1 MIKRSKRP
9 PQKWRKYE
17 LLEDFGLASTK
28 HLRRTISRF
37 PKEDREIVVRRI
49 REQVEAS
56 SGKSNEQ
63 HLFVLK
69 FVPAHLAMLLSN
81 IRVQGVPDLDA
92 MELAVKAE
100 PTRSYDEIWFCR
112 TNVSAKSFS
121 VAGRLLVNAAG
132 GFAAHTIEQVWRCSP
147 RLIERLGPQFPYP
160 YIRASRSGWG
170 WSSRIEH
177 LHIPD
182 AAPESEARLR
192 EEFAQTLLKLDR
204 ERERLEAFVEAVLAV
219 GLDVCCLEYKIE
231 GDQLQ
236 IIDWDTGNDS
246 MVVDRLLTNEGS

>member
-1 MIKRSKRP
+1 MTNHSRLP

-17 LLEDFGLASTK
+17 LLENFGLANME
-28 HLRRTISRF
+28 HLRRTVTRF
-37 PKEDREIVVRRI
+37 PKEDREIVIRRI
-49 REQVEAS
+49 REEVESA
-56 SGKSNEQ
+56 SGKTNEQ

-69 FVPAHLAMLLSN
+69 FVPTHLAMLLSN
-81 IRVQGVPDLDA
+81 IRVQGSADLDA
-92 MELAVKAE
+92 MERAVKAE
-100 PTRSYDEIWFCR
+100 PTGSYDEIWFCR

-121 VAGRLLVNAAG
+121 VAGRILVNATG
-132 GFAAHTIEQVWRCSP
+132 GFGAHTIEQVWRCSP

-160 YIRASRSGWG
+160 FVRASRSGWG
-170 WSSRIEH
+170 WSPRIEH
-177 LHIPD
+177 LHLPD

-192 EEFAQTLLKLDR
+192 EEFAQALLKLDR
-204 ERERLEAFVEAVLAV
+204 EREKLEAFVEAVLAV

-246 MVVDRLLTNEGS
+246 MVVDRLLANESS